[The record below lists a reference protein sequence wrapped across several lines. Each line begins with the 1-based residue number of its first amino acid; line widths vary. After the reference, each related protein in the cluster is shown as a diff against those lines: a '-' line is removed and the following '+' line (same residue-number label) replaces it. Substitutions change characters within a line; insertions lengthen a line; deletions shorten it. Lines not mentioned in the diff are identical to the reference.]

1 DQLTGEQPATR
12 MPKAQ
17 PLDSSKMQMP
27 LFATT
32 TEESAILQELEM
44 MDINALTPIEALT
57 KLDEIKRKLKTP
69 H

>member
-1 DQLTGEQPATR
+1 
-12 MPKAQ
+12 
-17 PLDSSKMQMP
+17 
-27 LFATT
+27 
-32 TEESAILQELEM
+32 